1 METNNTT
8 YYVIHP
14 SKGLIPFVSDFATKQ
29 EVRDALAT
37 LDSALKPAV
46 VDKLPDSGEI
56 GVIYFVSN
64 ASSGNGLND
73 YCDEYVWVN
82 GRFELIGH
90 TSVDLSDYTTTEQ
103 TAELSKSVA
112 EHTENSD
119 IHVTAQQKEE
129 WDAKVDKSY
138 AAGNFV
144 DFTSDQTITGAKTF
158 GRTYFNGIMMFG
170 KNGYLRLEEN
180 RFIDLAGT
188 GSNLALEGDNS
199 RINFKNPTSYITGFP
214 TFSNA
219 TATVNSDSILTVSK
233 VQTDASK
240 YSEEQ
245 LANQVLPKSYIEANF
260 QEKGDYATS
269 DELKDA
275 VASTDA
281 KVDEAKEAIA
291 TTDAKVDSSISSLK
305 ESIATTKEDLEYYSL
320 KLASLMSPV
329 RKIGFTYTRGMESAS
344 SNVSSFNLP
353 TYAYTQFSFKDWNDT
368 TTINYGQPHSSYFTS
383 GPIRELSSNFL
394 KIPIYAGEYSG
405 YPLRF
410 GCGMGW
416 GCSGTHIQSTV
427 KDITT
432 DFTYVPVR
440 ESDGYVYIYGRELI
454 DIVLFATPIDETKDK
469 SNDNPLRT
477 EVIVRHVVNGSW
489 VLERNVIKT
498 QNCDQYNT
506 NRINRNGFS
515 NLYFVLD
522 STDTIH
528 IYTDSW
534 TKDGKLFAKVGEYY
548 QSGAHLEGL
557 WWRYSNFLPF
567 SFIRASFQLAPN
579 EFYAGDGDEFLRCM
593 EALSYN
599 AVIEKT
605 TEPYVPT
612 IPKDDEEEESEES

>member
-1 METNNTT
+1 
-8 YYVIHP
+8 
-14 SKGLIPFVSDFATKQ
+14 
-29 EVRDALAT
+29 
-37 LDSALKPAV
+37 
-46 VDKLPDSGEI
+46 
-56 GVIYFVSN
+56 
-64 ASSGNGLND
+64 
-73 YCDEYVWVN
+73 
-82 GRFELIGH
+82 
-90 TSVDLSDYTTTEQ
+90 
-103 TAELSKSVA
+103 
-112 EHTENSD
+112 
-119 IHVTAQQKEE
+119 
-129 WDAKVDKSY
+129 
-138 AAGNFV
+138 
-144 DFTSDQTITGAKTF
+144 
-158 GRTYFNGIMMFG
+158 
-170 KNGYLRLEEN
+170 
-180 RFIDLAGT
+180 
-188 GSNLALEGDNS
+188 
-199 RINFKNPTSYITGFP
+199 
-214 TFSNA
+214 
-219 TATVNSDSILTVSK
+219 
-233 VQTDASK
+233 
-240 YSEEQ
+240 
-245 LANQVLPKSYIEANF
+245 
-260 QEKGDYATS
+260 
-269 DELKDA
+269 
-275 VASTDA
+275 
-281 KVDEAKEAIA
+281 
-291 TTDAKVDSSISSLK
+291 
-305 ESIATTKEDLEYYSL
+305 
-320 KLASLMSPV
+320 MSPV

-344 SNVSSFNLP
+344 SNVASFNLP
-353 TYAYTQFSFKDWNDT
+353 TYAYTQFYFKDWNDT

-440 ESDGYVYIYGRELI
+440 ESDGYIYTYGRELI

-506 NRINRNGFS
+506 SRINRNGFS

-557 WWRYSNFLPF
+557 WWRYSNFQPF
-567 SFIRASFQLAPN
+567 TFIRANFQLTPN

-605 TEPYVPT
+605 TEPYTPT